1 MLAHK
6 TIGFIGAGSMAEAIL
21 EGLITEK
28 KVKPHQVSMVN
39 RQNRTR
45 IKEIC
50 QKYGLDW
57 TKQSEENVAGAE
69 IVILAVK
76 PKDTVEVLKK
86 WGERLQDGQILISAV
101 AGITTEFIDNYL
113 QNRVSVMRVM
123 PNTSCRVGRS
133 ATAMSKGSR
142 ATREAVEIT
151 REIFSTIGL
160 VVMVEE
166 ALMDAV
172 TGLSGS
178 GPAYIYTMT
187 EAMESAGVSAGL
199 DPETARILT
208 VQTLLGAAYMLM
220 ESGKNARQLC
230 EEVTSPGGTTMAG
243 LQALRDYRFDEA
255 VKAAVLKAA
264 KRAGEL
270 GKQHA
275 SY

>member
-76 PKDTVEVLKK
+76 PKDAAGVLRK

-208 VQTLLGAAYMLM
+208 VQTLLGAAHMLM

>member
-1 MLAHK
+1 MLEQK

-39 RQNRTR
+39 RQNRAR

-50 QKYGLDW
+50 QKYGLDGER
-57 TKQSEENVAGAE
+57 QNEENVTGAE

-76 PKDTVEVLKK
+76 PKDAAGVLRK
-86 WGERLQDGQILISAV
+86 WGERLQDGQILISVV
-101 AGITTEFIDNYL
+101 AGITTEFIENYI

-160 VVMVEE
+160 VVTVEE

-208 VQTLLGAAYMLM
+208 LQTLLGAAHMLM
-220 ESGKNARQLC
+220 ESGKDARQLC

-275 SY
+275 SF